1 MEARRNNKKPVT
13 VSYTTILS
21 SRNKLCKPHIRSP
34 HRVVGCEFSRFTIT
48 PEVSSPKVRTKF
60 PPIPFSL

>member
-1 MEARRNNKKPVT
+1 MEARRNNKKAVT

-21 SRNKLCKPHIRSP
+21 SRNKLCKPHILSP